1 MQQPETATRAIDGVG
16 NDMIGAR
23 IACVD
28 TGSNGIRFQAAE
40 ITGAQT
46 YNVLEYERVPIRLGH
61 QVFLDGR
68 LALDTIDA
76 TVRAFTEFRERVER
90 LGIEH
95 FRAVATSAVREAHNR
110 DLLVDRI
117 RREAGIRLEIISG
130 SEEARLVHLA
140 VSSRIDLAG
149 GKWILVDL
157 GGGSVEVSL
166 VDDSGMLW
174 SESHTMGSV
183 RLLEEL
189 SEVANSPGNLRRLFS
204 EYISVL
210 RIPATAQY
218 WEPSGFIATGG
229 NIESLAE
236 LASAARDES
245 GVGHLP
251 LTDLGSAIDLL
262 SRLSYR
268 ERIETLK
275 LREDRADVILP
286 AALVYQRL
294 AVLSRVGEILVPY
307 VGVKDGLIL
316 DIAAFLRSDETEEAR
331 QENQVLK
338 AAVSMGRRYMFDEA
352 HGTHVAD
359 LAGQIF
365 DQTTHLHGGSRHDRM
380 LLKTAATLHDIG
392 SFIALKGHH
401 KHSLYIISRSEIP
414 GLTTEDMQII
424 GHVARYH
431 RGYPSRHHTEYMAL
445 SSKDRIRV
453 SELASLLRIANGLD
467 KQHRQAVSSV
477 KTHIDG
483 ADLVVEPRGEGDLLL
498 ERWAVC
504 RKTKLFNETFG
515 LNIRVK

>member
-1 MQQPETATRAIDGVG
+1 MQPRTARHHAEDTFGT
-16 NDMIGAR
+16 R

-40 ITGAQT
+40 ITGPLA
-46 YNVLEYERVPIRLGH
+46 YDVLEYERVPIRLGH

-76 TVRAFTEFRERVER
+76 TVKAFVDFRSR
-90 LGIEH
+90 LDRLEIQN
-95 FRAVATSAVREAHNR
+95 FRAIATSAVREAHNR

-117 RREAGIRLEIISG
+117 RRESDIHLEVISG
-130 SEEARLVHLA
+130 SEEARLVHVA
-140 VSSRIDLAG
+140 VSSRINLAG
-149 GKWILVDL
+149 GQWILVDL
-157 GGGSVEVSL
+157 GGGSVEISL

-189 SEVANSPGNLRRLFS
+189 SEVANSPGHLRRLFS

-210 RIPATAQY
+210 RIPAPAQY

-229 NIESLAE
+229 NIESLAG
-236 LASAARDES
+236 LASATVDEA

-251 LTDLGSAIDLL
+251 LGDLSSAIDLL
-262 SRLSYR
+262 ARLSYR
-268 ERIETLK
+268 ERIDTLK

-294 AVLSRVGEILVPY
+294 AEVSRVSEVLVPY

-316 DIAAFLRSDETEEAR
+316 DIAGFLQSHESQEAR
-331 QENQVLK
+331 QENQVLR

-352 HGTHVAD
+352 HGMHVSD
-359 LAGQIF
+359 LAGLIF
-365 DQTTHLHGGSRHDRM
+365 DQTTHLHGASRHDRL
-380 LLKTAATLHDIG
+380 LLKTAAILHDVG
-392 SFIALKGHH
+392 VFIALKGHH

-414 GLTTEDMQII
+414 GLTMEDMKIV

-431 RGYPSRHHTEYMAL
+431 RGFPSRHHTEYMAL

-453 SELASLLRIANGLD
+453 NTLAALLRIANGLD
-467 KQHRQAVSSV
+467 KQHRQAVKEV
-477 KTHIDG
+477 RAFVDG
-483 ADLVVEPRGEGDLLL
+483 SDLVIEPRGEGDLLL
-498 ERWAVC
+498 ERWAVT
-504 RKTKLFNETFG
+504 RKPKLFNETFG
-515 LNIRVK
+515 LDIRVA